1 MILAWLCFYD
11 GIIAIAVVAAGIVSA
26 HFELTAPFFGFQLL
40 LIGLV
45 FAVLALLSGL
55 IALPMTYFS
64 PKRRAALGRAVIGLV
79 LALVI
84 ILPIAFIVATHKQYP
99 VINDITTDT
108 QKPPAFVKANEYQPK
123 RGRDLS
129 YNPQF
134 AAVQNGAAAYRYLA
148 PLKMD
153 GPPDEVFKRV
163 AIMAGEVP
171 NWQIT
176 RNDPQN
182 RTLEGVAISKL
193 FKFHDDFVIEVRPAD
208 GGGSLVEM
216 RSKSRDG
223 KGDFGANYHRIISFF
238 RIMKAGPNIPPP
250 GAAQVQP

>member
-1 MILAWLCFYD
+1 MVLAWLCYYD
-11 GIIAIAVVAAGIVSA
+11 GLVAIAAVAAGIVSA
-26 HFELTAPFFGFQLL
+26 HFELTAPFFGFQLV

-64 PKRRAALGRAVIGLV
+64 PKRRSAMNRAVIGLV
-79 LALVI
+79 FALVI
-84 ILPIAFIVATHKQYP
+84 ILPIALVVAETKQYP

-134 AAVQNGAAAYRYLA
+134 AAIQNRTTAYQDLA

-153 GPPDEVFKRV
+153 GSLDDVFKRV
-163 AIMAGEVP
+163 AILAGEVP

-182 RTLEGVAISKL
+182 HTLEGVATSKL
-193 FKFHDDFVIEVRPAD
+193 FRFHDDFIIEVRPAD
-208 GGGSLVEM
+208 GGGSLIEM

-223 KGDFGANYHRIISFF
+223 KGDFGANYHRIVSFF
-238 RIMKAGPNIPPP
+238 RIVKAGPNISPP
-250 GAAQVQP
+250 GTAQVQP

>member
-1 MILAWLCFYD
+1 MILAWLCYYD
-11 GIIAIAVVAAGIVSA
+11 GLVAIAAVAAGIVSA
-26 HFELTAPFFGFQLL
+26 HFELTAPFFGFQLV

-64 PKRRAALGRAVIGLV
+64 PKRRSALSRAVIGLV
-79 LALVI
+79 FALVI
-84 ILPIAFIVATHKQYP
+84 ILPIAFVVAETKQYP

-123 RGRDLS
+123 HGRDLS

-134 AAVQNGAAAYRYLA
+134 AAVQNGAAAYQDLA
-148 PLKMD
+148 PLKLD
-153 GPPDEVFKRV
+153 GSPDDVCKRV
-163 AIMAGEVP
+163 AILAGEVP
-171 NWQIT
+171 NWHIT
-176 RNDPQN
+176 RNDPQAH
-182 RTLEGVAISKL
+182 TLEGVATSKL
-193 FKFHDDFVIEVRPAD
+193 FKFHDDFIIEVRPAD

-223 KGDFGANYHRIISFF
+223 KGDFGANYHRIMSFL
-238 RIMKAGPNIPPP
+238 RIVKAGPTVPPP
-250 GAAQVQP
+250 GAAQAQP